1 MNLAKA
7 SNIKLGKCSLC
18 GTERAEHEFNGV
30 NPTAPVEL
38 RYKRA
43 FCIHIEGCNNRV
55 TQSLSPGRGSV
66 THGVLTFL

>member
-30 NPTAPVEL
+30 NPTAPGEL
-38 RYKRA
+38 CYKRA
-43 FCIHIEGCNNRV
+43 FCINIAECNRV
-55 TQSLSPGRGSV
+55 VTQDRSPGGGSV
-66 THGVLTFL
+66 TH